1 MAKTFYTFKNIV
13 LIAGDIGVLYLSL
26 YLALWGRYGS
36 DFTDALWQAHA
47 FPFSLSFALWIIIFH
62 IGGLYNPKVTKNNL
76 AFYTTAAKT
85 VLFAIAATMIVFYLV
100 PTFGIAPKTNLLLVG
115 VIFFALFAAW
125 RNAYNALI
133 RSRHLSNTIIFV
145 GMNKETQ
152 DIIDTLNAHP
162 QLGYAVAGV
171 VEHDSA
177 NSLEKIIA
185 EKNVATIV
193 YTKEQGNGRA
203 EHADSISKILYTLI
217 PLGVDIVD
225 LPKFYAQVTRKI
237 PVSIIGET
245 WFLENLIA
253 SEKGLYKIEKRALDV
268 ASALALGAITL
279 PFLPL
284 VAALIAIDSKG
295 PVLYRQER
303 IGKNG
308 RRFTLIKFRT
318 MVDNAEQKGVQWT
331 QTKDRRV
338 TGIGRVLR
346 KTRVD
351 ELPQLWNILK
361 GDMSFI
367 GPRPERPEFVATLE
381 KEIPHYPMRHLIK
394 PGLTGWAQINQPLGG
409 ASVKDSMEKL
419 QYDLYYIK
427 NRNLI
432 LDLDILMK
440 TIRVV
445 VSREGY

>member
-1 MAKTFYTFKNIV
+1 MAKTFYTFKNIL
-13 LIAGDIGVLYLSL
+13 LITGDIGILYLSL
-26 YLALWGRYGS
+26 YGALFVRYGAG
-36 DFTDALWQAHA
+36 FTDTIWQAHV
-47 FPFSLSFALWIIIFH
+47 FPFSLSFALWVIIFH
-62 IGGLYNPKVTKNNL
+62 IGGLYNPKITKNDYR
-76 AFYTTAAKT
+76 FYATAAKT
-85 VLFAIAATMIVFYLV
+85 ILFAIAATMIVFYLM
-100 PTFGIAPKTNLLLVG
+100 PAFGIAPKTNLLLVG
-115 VIFFALFAAW
+115 IIFFALFALW

-145 GMNKETQ
+145 GMNKETK
-152 DIIDTLNAHP
+152 DIIAMLDAHP

-171 VEHDSA
+171 VEHDGADRLS
-177 NSLEKIIA
+177 KIIK
-185 EKNVATIV
+185 EKNVDTIV
-193 YTKEQGNGRA
+193 YTKEQGHDGAGSNAR
-203 EHADSISKILYTLI
+203 ISKILYTLI
-217 PLGVDIVD
+217 PLGADIVD

-245 WFLENLIA
+245 WFLENLIT
-253 SEKGLYKIEKRALDV
+253 SEKNLYKIEKRALDLV
-268 ASALALGAITL
+268 SALVLGAITL
-279 PFLPL
+279 PFMPL
-284 VAALIAIDSKG
+284 VALLIVMDSRG
-295 PVLYRQER
+295 PVFYRQKR
-303 IGKNG
+303 VGKNG
-308 RRFTLIKFRT
+308 RQFALVKFRT
-318 MVDNAEQKGVQWT
+318 MIDNAERQGVQWT

-338 TGIGRVLR
+338 TKIGSILR
-346 KTRVD
+346 KTRID

-409 ASVKDSMEKL
+409 ASVSDSMEKL

-432 LDLDILMK
+432 IDFDILMK